1 MILYKFKKLFNV
13 QKRKHTE
20 KLIFCHLTNVIDR
33 DYFLEPDLLDRDKYY
48 SFAKIKNY
56 YFERLAKEQLPFHY
70 YVDRIGDEWE
80 IMLGAPLNYRSQY
93 LQDLINLGLLSP
105 EYKDATLIVIRD
117 NFELNIPDIRL
128 FKTIGQKIIEP
139 NLFLNRRN
147 MNNSVFWFDELFDWK
162 TFNEDKLLYN
172 LQSKNRYRI
181 KPMKYFDRITFNL
194 EVLYFT

>member
-13 QKRKHTE
+13 QKRKHTD

>member
-13 QKRKHTE
+13 QKRKHTD

-117 NFELNIPDIRL
+117 NYELNIPDIRT

>member
-172 LQSKNRYRI
+172 LQSKNR
-181 KPMKYFDRITFNL
+181 
-194 EVLYFT
+194 